1 MSNWPF
7 RFVHASDFHLEMP
20 PFGVSEV
27 PEHLGDLFLESVYRA
42 AERVFETALAEDV
55 DFLILSGDILHC
67 QHTGPR
73 GPLFLLEQFRRLAER
88 KIAVYW
94 VGGRVDPPDA
104 WPPSIRLPDNV
115 HVFAQD
121 EPHERIHRRG
131 DTPIARVIGA
141 SRVDRGRIRPSRFDP
156 EGPGLFAVAIAHGIA
171 ELEAF
176 RASRVDYWALG
187 GGHGR
192 STLSDALP
200 LVHYPGS
207 PQGRQPEESGPH
219 GCTLVNVDRQRAIQ
233 TTLVPT
239 DVVRWQTERIVVDD
253 RTTRAEL
260 DTLLRE
266 RMRSL
271 IDVSPGVEQLVS
283 WTVAG
288 VGPVISELR
297 RGAMAAELLEQLRK
311 EHGFGNP
318 VVWSASLSVEPAATL
333 PQAWYEQET
342 IRGDF
347 LRHIA
352 QCQENP
358 SEPLGIEAFL
368 PRAEASS
375 PLAAAMLVADAP
387 TRLGV
392 LREAAM
398 LGVDLLSGQELKS

>member
-1 MSNWPF
+1 M
-7 RFVHASDFHLEMP
+7 
-20 PFGVSEV
+20 
-27 PEHLGDLFLESVYRA
+27 
-42 AERVFETALAEDV
+42 
-55 DFLILSGDILHC
+55 
-67 QHTGPR
+67 
-73 GPLFLLEQFRRLAER
+73 
-88 KIAVYW
+88 
-94 VGGRVDPPDA
+94 
-104 WPPSIRLPDNV
+104 
-115 HVFAQD
+115 
-121 EPHERIHRRG
+121 
-131 DTPIARVIGA
+131 
-141 SRVDRGRIRPSRFDP
+141 
-156 EGPGLFAVAIAHGIA
+156 
-171 ELEAF
+171 
-176 RASRVDYWALG
+176 
-187 GGHGR
+187 
-192 STLSDALP
+192 P